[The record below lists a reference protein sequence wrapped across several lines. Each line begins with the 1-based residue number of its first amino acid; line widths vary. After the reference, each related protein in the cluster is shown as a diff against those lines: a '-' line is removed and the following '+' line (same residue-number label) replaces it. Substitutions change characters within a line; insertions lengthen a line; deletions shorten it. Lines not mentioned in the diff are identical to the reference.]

1 MASIT
6 GGGKLAA
13 ALASIAAKA
22 TKVSEVSVGFFL
34 SGATYPDGT
43 SVPMVAALNEFGVPA
58 HNQPPRPFFRQMVAD
73 KSPSWPIAVATLLKA
88 NDYDAEKSLSQTG
101 QAVKAQLQNSIQT
114 FDRVP
119 LAPSTAA
126 AKGHDKQ
133 LVDSAVMV
141 NSVDFRID

>member
-1 MASIT
+1 MASVT

-13 ALASIAAKA
+13 ALASIATKA
-22 TKVSEVSVGFFL
+22 TKASEVSVGFL
-34 SGATYPDGT
+34 SDATYPSGV
-43 SVPMVAALNEFGVPA
+43 SVALVAALNEFGVPA
-58 HNQPPRPFFRQMVAD
+58 HNQPPRPFFRDMIAA
-73 KSPSWPIAVATLLKA
+73 KSPEWGSAVAALIEA
-88 NDYDAEKSLSQTG
+88 NDYDAAKTLAQTG

-126 AKGHDKQ
+126 AKGHGKQ

-141 NSVDFRID
+141 NSVDFRVD

>member
-1 MASIT
+1 MASVT

-13 ALASIAAKA
+13 ALAGMAAKA
-22 TKVSEVSVGFFL
+22 TKASEVSVGFL

-43 SVPMVAALNEFGVPA
+43 SVPMVAALNEFGRPEK
-58 HNQPPRPFFRQMVAD
+58 NQPPRPFFRDMIAA
-73 KSPSWPIAVATLLKA
+73 KSPEWGPAVAALIEANGFDAAKTLA
-88 NDYDAEKSLSQTG
+88 QTG

-119 LAPSTAA
+119 LAPSTIA

>member
-1 MASIT
+1 MASVT

-13 ALASIAAKA
+13 ALAGMAAKA
-22 TKVSEVSVGFFL
+22 TKASEVSVGFL

-43 SVPMVAALNEFGVPA
+43 SVPMVAALNEFGRPEK
-58 HNQPPRPFFRQMVAD
+58 NQPPRPFFRDMIAA
-73 KSPSWPIAVATLLKA
+73 KSPEWGPAVAALIEANGFDAAKTLA
-88 NDYDAEKSLSQTG
+88 QTG

-119 LAPSTAA
+119 LAPSTIA
-126 AKGHDKQ
+126 AKGFAKP
-133 LVDSAVMV
+133 LVDTAVMV